1 MTIRDALIAAQSI
14 LQKNSIEEPLKEAR
28 RLLALSPVLPLEQ
41 QLKTPDKPL
50 TSEEESLFFSLV
62 KRRADGEPFA
72 YLAGVS
78 EFFGRPFLV
87 GPGVLIP
94 RPETEQLVA
103 WWLEKILS
111 LKDKGDLGNSL
122 TLLDI
127 GTGSGCIGITLAL
140 ELEARGIVIEGLC
153 LTDISR
159 EALSYA
165 KKNLAALQV
174 SCPVMLEETD
184 LLPEVWPSADLVFSN
199 PPYIDVANDPALENS
214 VLTFEPRLALDGGAA
229 GMVVYQKLA
238 LRLNEVADGPFYL
251 GLEHGY
257 RQADQVKQVF
267 QASRFDVISSM
278 TDYNGYERGQWL
290 VWHK

>member
-1 MTIRDALIAAQSI
+1 MTIRDALIAAQAI
-14 LQKNSIEEPLKEAR
+14 LLENSIEEPLKEAR
-28 RLLALSPVLPLEQ
+28 RLLALSPALSLEQ
-41 QLKTPDKPL
+41 QLKTPARSL
-50 TSEEESLFFSLV
+50 TGEEASLFFSLV
-62 KRRADGEPFA
+62 NRRADGEPFA

-94 RPETEQLVA
+94 RPETEQLVS
-103 WWLEKILS
+103 WWLLKILA
-111 LKDKGDLGNSL
+111 LRDNGELGDSL

-140 ELEARGIVIEGLC
+140 ELEARGVVIKGLH
-153 LTDISR
+153 LTDISG
-159 EALSYA
+159 EALIYA
-165 KKNLAALQV
+165 RKNLEALQV
-174 SCPVMLEETD
+174 SCPVTLEETD
-184 LLPEVWPSADLVFSN
+184 LLPSVWPSADLVFSN
-199 PPYIDVANDPALENS
+199 PPYIDVTNDPALEPS

-229 GMVVYQKLA
+229 GMVFYQELA
-238 LRLNEVADGPFYL
+238 RRLKEAADGPFYL

-257 RQADQVKQVF
+257 LQAAQVKQVF

-290 VWHK
+290 FLHK